1 MLHLPQHSPFK
12 HPYPLN
18 TLLDTQADALR
29 RYDGPT
35 CFLVPGNHDWFD
47 GLETYQRH
55 ILHKGWIGGWLM
67 PQEASYFALQLPHG
81 WWFFGFDLALDE
93 DIDLCQFR
101 YFASIAD
108 ALMGPTDQV
117 ILLTHQ
123 PTWLL
128 DWYWGHR
135 LAPNLQQLIR
145 RHLRGRARMHIA
157 GDLHFY
163 MRHSAHK
170 AAAAEAAGPGGAW
183 EGAAESGFED
193 SFAHAPALLGGLYA
207 WDPASGE
214 ASPLGGS
221 PRGRSPLGGSPL
233 GGSPIRGRSPVRA
246 PVAEGKS
253 PSAQAPFQAVP
264 AAGLGGKPAAAA
276 AAVTASSTTDVSS
289 ASDRSNSCDD
299 DAGERL
305 EPKKSTVTWAP
316 PPAIATAPCA
326 APAAPQGTWAPTNP
340 EHLVVCGM
348 GGAFMHPTH
357 VFAGAVFG
365 PSTDAV
371 DGPVFVHR
379 PRHGANVWCVYM
391 VYDSEAKLCCR
402 CATHAHRTC
411 TVVLIYQ
418 SQNQTHDAIG
428 AAKAIV
434 VPPTLLLNIRSKLIS
449 LLFLSA

>member
-1 MLHLPQHSPFK
+1 MWPTMRCRCLQVLFK
-12 HPYPLN
+12 WCCLIQPPPANSSSDLCHCPP
-18 TLLDTQADALR
+18 TQADALR

-108 ALMGPTDQV
+108 TLMGPNDQA

-128 DWYWGHR
+128 DWYWGKR

-163 MRHSAHK
+163 MRHSAQK
-170 AAAAEAAGPGGAW
+170 AAETAQQPGW
-183 EGAAESGFED
+183 EESTHLAD
-193 SFAHAPALLGGLYA
+193 SFANAPALLGGLYA
-207 WDPASGE
+207 WDAASGGG
-214 ASPLGGS
+214 SPLGGS

-233 GGSPIRGRSPVRA
+233 GGSPIRGRSPVRGA
-246 PVAEGKS
+246 SPPGPVA
-253 PSAQAPFQAVP
+253 A
-264 AAGLGGKPAAAA
+264 PAAALA
-276 AAVTASSTTDVSS
+276 AAASVAAGQGTKPAVLHPMPASPAPPAASTTDVSS

-299 DAGERL
+299 DHTNETTA
-305 EPKKSTVTWAP
+305 PAKQQPSVTWAP
-316 PPAIATAPCA
+316 PPPVATAP
-326 APAAPQGTWAPTNP
+326 APVQAAPQGPWAPTNP

-357 VFAGAVFG
+357 VFSESVFG
-365 PSTDAV
+365 PSTDVV

-379 PRHGANVWCVYM
+379 PSGHGAGI
-391 VYDSEAKLCCR
+391 R
-402 CATHAHRTC
+402 CMMSCLH
-411 TVVLIYQ
+411 
-418 SQNQTHDAIG
+418 
-428 AAKAIV
+428 
-434 VPPTLLLNIRSKLIS
+434 
-449 LLFLSA
+449 F